1 MNTQLFS
8 QFIVSLAVGLW
19 VCLIN
24 PYESVSIAEPRI
36 AKEVDSTRAFSVQP
50 FERIKITDAFIV
62 SIKSGEQFTVNATGS
77 PSDINMLD
85 VRTKKGLLT
94 IAYKPI
100 PASKKQEDV
109 VINHEWVKI
118 TVTLPVLKEA
128 TFEKGST
135 FNIDGFGRLGS
146 VDLLANSLASGTATL
161 KAERLKLNL
170 QSHATVTLLG
180 EGSYLDADLQGQS
193 ELTAVGFKTK
203 QATLAVNGMSKAN
216 VFVSDKLQ
224 AMASGSSTIYYQGK
238 PETTLAQND
247 FSQIREY
254 R

>member
-1 MNTQLFS
+1 MNTSLFS
-8 QFIVSLAVGLW
+8 QFVVSLAVGIW
-19 VCLIN
+19 SCLIN
-24 PYESVSIAEPRI
+24 PYELVSIAESNL

-62 SIKSGEQFTVNATGS
+62 NIKSGEQFTVNATGS
-77 PSDINMLD
+77 SSDINRLD

-94 IAYKPI
+94 ITYKPVA
-100 PASKKQEDV
+100 ASKKEEDV
-109 VINHEWVKI
+109 IINHEWVNI

-128 TFEKGST
+128 TFEKASK

-146 VDLLANSLASGTATL
+146 VELFANSLASGTATL

-170 QSHATVTLLG
+170 QSHAAVTLLG
-180 EGSYLDADLQGQS
+180 ETSYLDADLQGQS
-193 ELTAVGFKTK
+193 ELTAGGFKTR
-203 QATLAVNGMSKAN
+203 QAMLAVNGMSKAN

-224 AMASGSSTIYYQGK
+224 ATASGSSTIYYQGK